1 MSALHFVSELF
12 KEEQQQMSADHFVM
26 RSFRALLTLLI
37 IPLLLASMLAFALG
51 PQHAR
56 TAFAAPANSVDI
68 VPGAAMSDVNRGLL
82 IQAHGGGI
90 TQVGSTY
97 YWFGEDK
104 TGENSSDA
112 YFQNV
117 TCYASTDLVNWT
129 FVNNV
134 LTRQVSGD
142 LGPDRIVERPK
153 VIYNSSTA
161 QYVMYMHI
169 DNPSYSEAK
178 VGVATSSTICGN
190 YTYRGSFQ
198 PLGYQSR
205 DMSLFKD
212 SDGTAYLLSEDR
224 ANGLRI
230 DKLSADYLSVVSS
243 VAVLADYEAPAMFK
257 SNGVYYLLGSHLT
270 GWNTNDNQYT
280 TATSLAGPWSSWSS
294 FAASYSNTF
303 NSQTTFVLPVTGSS
317 GTTFMFMGDRW
328 IPSDLSDSPYIWL
341 PLTVSG
347 ATISMQW
354 HDSWSLNISA
364 GTWQNQISNKNYEAE
379 ASSNTLAGGAAVSS
393 CTGCSG
399 GQDVTSLGRGG
410 TLQFNGVTPSSSGQ
424 HSLKI
429 WYTNGDS
436 TPRSASLSVNGGT
449 PVTVSFP
456 PTGGTQADYLA
467 VTTITLQAGSNT
479 IRVSNAS
486 AAAPNIDLI
495 AIPALASDTTTY
507 YKLVN
512 SHSGDVLDTSSGAKG
527 AGLVQNTY
535 TGSTTQL
542 WRLVFNL
549 YGYYKL
555 TNESSGYL
563 VEVPNSS
570 TTTGTQL
577 DQWDDN
583 GGNNQQWRMTLVSG
597 SVYTFTNRNSGLL
610 MEVKGQSTSNG
621 GVVDQWSSN
630 GGTNQQWQLVG
641 VA

>member
-1 MSALHFVSELF
+1 MSARHFVVGSY
-12 KEEQQQMSADHFVM
+12 
-26 RSFRALLTLLI
+26 RALFPVLI
-37 IPLLLASMLAFALG
+37 IPLLLASVFAFALETL
-51 PQHAR
+51 QTR

-68 VPGAAMSDVNRGLL
+68 VPAAAMSDVNRGIL

-104 TGENSSDA
+104 TGENSTDA

-117 TCYASTDLVNWT
+117 PCYSSTDLVNWT

-134 LTRQVSGD
+134 LTKQASGD
-142 LGPDRIVERPK
+142 LGPNCIVERPK
-153 VIYNSSTA
+153 VIYNSSTG

-169 DNPSYSEAK
+169 DNSNYSEAK

-212 SDGTAYLLSEDR
+212 DDGTAYLLSEDR

-243 VAVLADYEAPAMFK
+243 VAVLSDYEAPAMFK

-270 GWNTNDNQYT
+270 GWSANDNQYT

-294 FAASYSNTF
+294 FAAPYSNTY
-303 NSQTTFVLPVTGSS
+303 NSQTTFVLPITGSS

-328 IPSDLSDSPYIWL
+328 NANDLSDSPYIWL

-347 ATISMQW
+347 TTISMPW
-354 HDSWSLNISA
+354 YDSWSLNIST
-364 GTWQNQISNKNYEAE
+364 GTWQSQISNKSYEAE
-379 ASSNTLAGGAAVSS
+379 ASSNTLVGGAVVSS

-399 GQDVTSLGRGG
+399 GQDVTSLGQGG

-424 HSLKI
+424 HTLKI
-429 WYTNGDS
+429 WYTNGDL
-436 TPRSASLSVNGGT
+436 TQRSASLSVNGGT

-456 PTGGTQADYLA
+456 PSGGTQADYLA
-467 VTTITLQAGSNT
+467 ITTITLQTGSNT
-479 IRVSNAS
+479 ILFSNAS

-512 SHSGDVLDTSSGAKG
+512 SHSGMVLDTSSGTQG

-542 WRLVFNL
+542 WRLVFNV
-549 YGYYKL
+549 YGHYKL
-555 TNESSGYL
+555 INESSGYV
-563 VEVPNSS
+563 VEVPGNS
-570 TTTGTQL
+570 TTKGVQL
-577 DQWDDN
+577 DQFADN
-583 GGNNQQWRMTLVSG
+583 GGTNQQWSMTLVTG
-597 SVYTFTNRNSGLL
+597 SYYTFANTHSSLL
-610 MEVKGQSTSNG
+610 MEVEGQSTSG
-621 GVVDQWSSN
+621 GAAVDQWPAN